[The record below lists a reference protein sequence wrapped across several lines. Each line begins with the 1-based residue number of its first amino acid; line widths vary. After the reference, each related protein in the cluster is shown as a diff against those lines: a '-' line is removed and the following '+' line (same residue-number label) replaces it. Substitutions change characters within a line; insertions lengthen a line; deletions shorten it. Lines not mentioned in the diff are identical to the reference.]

1 MYFNKEIC
9 AKCKGECCKQSGC
22 LLSTRDIRG
31 IDTINKFLER
41 KAIVISSISYNSFM
55 MFAFK
60 ITDSLHDFIRLQH
73 NQYMIKA
80 IQLKKYDNVYLIK
93 TRSKNQDV
101 FETIDDP
108 NKVGEKLASGKCVF
122 LGKNGCK
129 LSDTKRPYGGL
140 QLEPNIRGIKYCK
153 LHFSIID
160 AALEWLEFHEEL
172 DKIFEK

>member
-1 MYFNKEIC
+1 MYLNKEIC

-22 LLSTRDIRG
+22 LLSTRDIG
-31 IDTINKFLER
+31 EIDAINKLLKR

-60 ITDSLHDFIRLQH
+60 ITDPLHDFIRLQH
-73 NQYMIKA
+73 NQYMIRA
-80 IQLKKYDNVYLIK
+80 LQLKKYDNVYLIK
-93 TRSKNQDV
+93 TRSENQDV
-101 FETIDDP
+101 FET
-108 NKVGEKLASGKCVF
+108 LASGKCIF
-122 LGKNGCK
+122 LSKNGCK

-140 QLEPNIRGIKYCK
+140 QLEPDIRGIKYCE